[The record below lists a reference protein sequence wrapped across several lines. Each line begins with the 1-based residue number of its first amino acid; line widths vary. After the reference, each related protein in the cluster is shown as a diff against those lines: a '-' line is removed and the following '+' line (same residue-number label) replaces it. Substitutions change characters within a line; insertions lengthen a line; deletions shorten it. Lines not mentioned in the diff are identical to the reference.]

1 MLTALL
7 AALRRMQRRPMRSAL
22 TVLEVALGAL
32 AVTLALN
39 LVQGRQLAALPPD
52 VFRLISGS
60 RNQNSIGSYPL
71 FKSDDLPKLRSLI
84 PDAEAVEMYLELWDS
99 RIEYNGKRYKMIG
112 AARATPGYVSVT
124 PLEMRQGAFFTSKDL
139 RSGNLPVVISE
150 NVAKRVFGEANPVG
164 KTLSVLTSLQQPGA
178 PLGPFEPYRVV
189 GIFRD
194 PSGGAQFQSDY
205 LLMAFRAVSGVDTEG
220 TMSLNIKARPNKL
233 QTATSQALAAVRNFY
248 KDDFQFK
255 ENKEAVYV
263 TTSSNATQDAPS
275 LDPQTLLFSAFAII
289 MLITCSIGIF
299 SIQLVDITERTK
311 EIGMRRALG
320 ATRSMIVLESLAG
333 AFVLAGLGAV
343 IGVMTAAPLLPIIK
357 NATGPFL
364 FSRGLDFSPIV
375 ALEVVG
381 IVLVV
386 GVLLGFYPALLASRL
401 KPVEA
406 LREM

>member
-1 MLTALL
+1 MIAAFA
-7 AALRRMQRRPMRSAL
+7 AALKRMTRRPLRSIL
-22 TVLEVALGAL
+22 TILEVALGAL

-52 VFRLISGS
+52 VFRVFSGS
-60 RNQNSIGSYPL
+60 RSSSSSSSYSL
-71 FKSDDLPKLRSLI
+71 FKTEDLEKLRKLI
-84 PDAEAVEMYLELWDS
+84 PDAVAIEIRENIWETKL
-99 RIEYNGKRYKMIG
+99 EYNGERYKIAG
-112 AARATPGYVSVT
+112 AARANPGYVSIT
-124 PLEMRQGAFFTSKDL
+124 PLQMLEGGFYESKDL
-139 RSGNLPVVISE
+139 KAGTPPVVISQRI
-150 NVAKRVFGEANPVG
+150 AKQVFGDSKAIG
-164 KTLSVLTSLQQPGA
+164 KTVNISVGYSPPGE
-178 PLGPFEPYRVV
+178 PLPPFEPYRVTGV
-189 GIFRD
+189 FRE
-194 PSGGAQFQSDY
+194 PESNNGFGADY
-205 LLMAFRAVSGVDTEG
+205 LVMALKSSVGSIPEG
-220 TMSLNIKARPNKL
+220 ETTLSIKAKPGL
-233 QTATSQALAAVRNFY
+233 LETAKSQALQAVRTFY
-248 KDDFQFK
+248 RNDPQFTQ
-255 ENKEAVYV
+255 NKQAVYA
-263 TTSSNATQDAPS
+263 TSSAYNFEDKPG
-275 LDPQTLLFSAFAII
+275 LDPQALLFAGFAII

-320 ATRSMIVLESLAG
+320 ATRSMIVLESLAS

-343 IGVMTAAPLLPIIK
+343 IGVMIAAPLLPIIK

-364 FSRGLDFSPIV
+364 FARGLEFSPIV

>member
-1 MLTALL
+1 MTAALM
-7 AALRRMQRRPMRSAL
+7 AALRRLARRPLRSIL

-39 LVQGRQLAALPPD
+39 LTQGRQLAALPPD
-52 VFRLISGS
+52 VFRVIAGDRSES
-60 RNQNSIGSYPL
+60 TATSYNV
-71 FKSDDLPKLRSLI
+71 FQYGDLEKIRKLI
-84 PDAEAVEMYLELWDS
+84 PDAEVVELYVNQWGAILEYRGERFKLLGGARVGHQFN
-99 RIEYNGKRYKMIG
+99 RIIK
-112 AARATPGYVSVT
+112 
-124 PLEMRQGAFFTSKDL
+124 LEMLQGTFFTDKDIK
-139 RSGNLPVVISE
+139 SGTPPIVISQA
-150 NVAKRVFGEANPVG
+150 VAKELFKDENPLG
-164 KTLSVLTSLQQPGA
+164 KTLQFAGGFNPPGSS
-178 PLGPFEPYRVV
+178 PSFNSYRVLGV
-189 GIFRD
+189 FRD
-194 PSGGAQFQSDY
+194 LEASSFNTDHVFVPF
-205 LLMAFRAVSGVDTEG
+205 LNTFG
-220 TMSLNIKARPNKL
+220 TPDGFTALSIKAQAGKSKVAQAQALEAVRQVYKDNSMFNQFKKAVY
-233 QTATSQALAAVRNFY
+233 ATS
-248 KDDFQFK
+248 
-255 ENKEAVYV
+255 
-263 TTSSNATQDAPS
+263 SSNYMQDAPG
-275 LDPQTLLFSAFAII
+275 LDPQALLFAGFAII

-320 ATRSMIVLESLAG
+320 ATRSMIVLESLAS

-343 IGVMTAAPLLPIIK
+343 IGVLIAAPLLPIIK

-364 FSRGLDFSPIV
+364 FSRGLEFSPIV

>member
-1 MLTALL
+1 MI
-7 AALRRMQRRPMRSAL
+7 AAFAAAIRRMTRRPLRSIL
-22 TVLEVALGAL
+22 TILEVALGAL

-52 VFRLISGS
+52 VFRVISGS
-60 RNQNSIGSYPL
+60 RGAGTFSTYTL
-71 FKSDDLPKLRSLI
+71 FKTEDLEKLRKLI
-84 PDAEAVEMYLELWDS
+84 PDAEVIEMRGSIWDAKL
-99 RIEYNGKRYKMIG
+99 EYNGERFKMAG
-112 AARATPGYVSVT
+112 AARANPGYISIT
-124 PLEMRQGAFFTSKDL
+124 PLEMLEGAFYGSKDL
-139 RSGNLPVVISE
+139 KSGTLPVVISQS
-150 NVAKRVFGEANPVG
+150 VAKQVFGETKALG
-164 KTLSVLTSLQQPGA
+164 KTLSISTGYTAPGE
-178 PLGPFEPYRVV
+178 PLPPFEPYRVT
-189 GIFRD
+189 GIFREPEASNGFGKD
-194 PSGGAQFQSDY
+194 F
-205 LLMAFRAVSGVDTEG
+205 LLMPFKPFISSMTEG
-220 TMSLNIKARPNKL
+220 EISLNIKAKPGL
-233 QTATSQALAAVRNFY
+233 LETAKSQALQAVRTFY
-248 KDDFQFK
+248 KTDSMFVQFK
-255 ENKEAVYV
+255 GAVYA
-263 TTSSNATQDAPS
+263 TTSASATEDQPS
-275 LDPQTLLFSAFAII
+275 LDPQALLFSGFAII

-320 ATRSMIVLESLAG
+320 ATRSVIVLESLAS

-343 IGVMTAAPLLPIIK
+343 IGVLIAAPLLPIIK

-364 FSRGLDFSPIV
+364 FSRGLEFSPIV